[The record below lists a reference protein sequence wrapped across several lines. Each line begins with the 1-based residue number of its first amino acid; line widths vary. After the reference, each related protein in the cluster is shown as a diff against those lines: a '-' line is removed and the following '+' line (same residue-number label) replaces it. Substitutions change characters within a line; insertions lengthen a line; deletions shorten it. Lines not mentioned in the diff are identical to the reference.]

1 MLYWH
6 SSSLTT
12 HILILNV
19 NWKLVLRLHLLNVN
33 QRQFEISCL
42 KKSSYLLD
50 VLQAKF
56 SAVCTV
62 SCYACQVLP
71 QQFYFTVLTYSR
83 CDYVWDFF
91 FFFLVCSNYWHFSD
105 EIWLQTPWR
114 RPWERGCLLNRLK
127 SKSCLEAL
135 YVGCKTPSGPWLFLS
150 KQVGENGVEL
160 SEILGLCL

>member
-91 FFFLVCSNYWHFSD
+91 FFFFWCAAIIDTFQMRFGYKPPD
-105 EIWLQTPWR
+105 ADR
-114 RPWERGCLLNRLK
+114 ERGAVC
-127 SKSCLEAL
+127 
-135 YVGCKTPSGPWLFLS
+135 
-150 KQVGENGVEL
+150 
-160 SEILGLCL
+160 